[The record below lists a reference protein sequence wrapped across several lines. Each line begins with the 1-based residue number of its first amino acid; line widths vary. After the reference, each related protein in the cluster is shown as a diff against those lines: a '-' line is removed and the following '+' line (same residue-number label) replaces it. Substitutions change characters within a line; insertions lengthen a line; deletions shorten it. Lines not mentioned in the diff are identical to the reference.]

1 MDKVLGFNFSLETPI
16 PEEIVLLGKERFA
29 LKQDQK
35 YEEADLIRKKIEDKG
50 YFLEENKE
58 YFVINRYHG

>member
-1 MDKVLGFNFSLETPI
+1 MDKVLGFNFSLENPI